1 MIPWEIQGRELV
13 NCNCSYGCPCQFNA
27 LPTHGSCHATGAIAI
42 DKGRFG
48 DTSLDGTKI
57 AFVFWWPGA
66 VHEGRGKCVPIVDE
80 RTSAGQRQALLTLMS
95 GQESDPF
102 ATMFNV
108 YASTMET
115 VYEPVFA
122 NIDFDVDVD
131 ERVGRIKV
139 EGYIDTSAEPI
150 RNPVTGAAH
159 RVRID
164 LPHGFEYA
172 LAEVGSASST
182 ITGPIAFDL
191 KNSYGQFARLHLN
204 NHGPIRA

>member
-1 MIPWEIQGRELV
+1 
-13 NCNCSYGCPCQFNA
+13 
-27 LPTHGSCHATGAIAI
+27 
-42 DKGRFG
+42 
-48 DTSLDGTKI
+48 
-57 AFVFWWPGA
+57 
-66 VHEGRGKCVPIVDE
+66 
-80 RTSAGQRQALLTLMS
+80 MS

-115 VYEPVFA
+115 VHEPVFA
-122 NIDFDVDVD
+122 KIDFEVDVD
-131 ERVGRIKV
+131 ERIGRIKV
-139 EGYIDTSAEPI
+139 DGYIDTSAEPI
-150 RNPVTGAAH
+150 RNPVTGDVH
-159 RVRID
+159 RARID

-191 KNSYGQFARLHLN
+191 KNTYGQFARLHLN